1 MLLLSFIKLVA
12 ILSEPY
18 LFCVF
23 ISDILAGGYLCLALL
38 AMNLFGLSF
47 FI

>member
-1 MLLLSFIKLVA
+1 MLLLSFNKVVA

-18 LFCVF
+18 LFGVLP
-23 ISDILAGGYLCLALL
+23 LAGGYLCLALL
-38 AMNLFGLSF
+38 AMNLFSLSF